1 MIASRSRV
9 AALCSC
15 AGPFTCKIDHGMYDA
30 DVFVL
35 GGGPAGLA
43 AAIAARRAGFSVVLA
58 DGNRPP
64 IDKACGE
71 GLMPDGLAA
80 ARELGIV
87 FPDGC
92 GGNIRGIKFQ
102 GDGYS
107 VAGDF
112 PDGYGLTIRRTTL
125 QTVLVDRAQHA
136 GVKLHW
142 GSPVTAMSGN
152 TVTLP
157 GRQITARW
165 LIGADGS
172 QSSMRR
178 WAGLDSFARDDQ
190 RFSYRQH
197 FRIAPWSSF
206 VEVYWGAGCQFYVS
220 PTAEE
225 EICVALLTRDPRWRV
240 REWLH
245 RVPELAARVASAQPA
260 SPERGRAIANRRLR
274 RLTHGSIALIGDASG
289 TIDPIT
295 GEGLCLAFRQAQAL
309 ATAMVAGDLYLYERK
324 HRVLARRPRFMADF
338 MLLMDRSA
346 FLRRRSLA
354 ALERR
359 PELFRK
365 LLAMHVGEL
374 RPVHFA
380 KAATALGLAVIAS

>member
-1 MIASRSRV
+1 
-9 AALCSC
+9 
-15 AGPFTCKIDHGMYDA
+15 MYDA

-43 AAIAARRAGFSVVLA
+43 AAIAARRVGFCVMLA

-71 GLMPDGLAA
+71 GLMPDGLVA
-80 ARELGIV
+80 ARELGII
-87 FPDGC
+87 FPNAC
-92 GGNIRGIKFQ
+92 GGNIRGIRFQ
-102 GDGYS
+102 GDGHS

-112 PDGYGLTIRRTTL
+112 PTEHGLAIRRTMLHTMFAE
-125 QTVLVDRAQHA
+125 RAQDA
-136 GVKLHW
+136 GIKLHW
-142 GSPVTAMSGN
+142 GSPVNAVNGN
-152 TVTLP
+152 TVTL
-157 GRQITARW
+157 GDRQVTARW
-165 LIGADGS
+165 FIGADGS
-172 QSSMRR
+172 QSSIRR
-178 WAGLDSFARDDQ
+178 WAGLDSFARNDQ
-190 RFSYRQH
+190 RFSYRRH
-197 FRIAPWSSF
+197 FRIAPWSSY
-206 VEVYWGAGCQFYVS
+206 VEVYWGADCQFYVS
-220 PTAEE
+220 PTADN
-225 EICVALLTRDPRWRV
+225 EICLALLTRDPHHRI
-240 REWLH
+240 RESLQQI
-245 RVPELAARVASAQPA
+245 PELAARLANAQPA
-260 SPERGRAIANRRLR
+260 GPERGRAIANRRLR
-274 RLTHGSIALIGDASG
+274 RVTHRNIALIGDASG

-309 ATAMVAGDLYLYERK
+309 ASAMASEDLRLYERE
-324 HRVLARRPRFMADF
+324 HRRLARRPRFMTDF